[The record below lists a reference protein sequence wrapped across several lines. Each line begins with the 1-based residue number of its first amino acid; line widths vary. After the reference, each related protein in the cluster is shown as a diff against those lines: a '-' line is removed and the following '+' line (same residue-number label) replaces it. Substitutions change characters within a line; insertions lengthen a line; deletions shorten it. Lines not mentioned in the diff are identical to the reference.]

1 VIGYARGSKDE
12 QELTLEAQEKRMREA
27 CNSRGMELVQV
38 IHDPGEW
45 SGSLDRPGLK
55 RTLAAIA
62 AGRADAI
69 MVAKLDRLSRSII
82 DFGLLLEWFGEQ
94 RKTLIALDLG
104 IDTSTATGELVAGV
118 MMTVAQWERRTIG
131 ERTKTALATL
141 RAQGKP
147 ISQPAIID
155 QPDLLARIRDMRER
169 QGMTL
174 RAICEVFEREGVPTL
189 RGGQRWRPSSLE
201 VALGYQRPPR
211 KRKHVDLP
219 KPRRSR
225 AHPSLA

>member
-1 VIGYARGSKDE
+1 MDE
-12 QELTLEAQEKRMREA
+12 QELTLEVQERRMREA
-27 CNSRGMELVQV
+27 ASSRSMALVQV
-38 IHDPGEW
+38 IRDPGEW

-55 RTLAAIA
+55 RALAAIA

-69 MVAKLDRLSRSII
+69 MVAKLDRLSRSIV
-82 DFGLLLEWFGEQ
+82 DFGLLLEWLTEQ
-94 RKTLIALDLG
+94 RKSLIALDLG
-104 IDTSTATGELVAGV
+104 IDTSTAAGELVAGV
-118 MMTVAQWERRTIG
+118 MMNVAQWERRTIG
-131 ERTKTALATL
+131 ERTKAALGAR

-155 QPDLLARIRDMRER
+155 QPDFLERIRELRHQ

-174 RAICEVFEREGVPTL
+174 REICDLLEREGVPTL
-189 RGGQRWRPSSLE
+189 RGGKCWRPSSIE

-211 KRKHVDLP
+211 KRKPVDLP

-225 AHPSLA
+225 RAQPAMTRA

>member
-1 VIGYARGSKDE
+1 MDE
-12 QELTLEAQEKRMREA
+12 QELTLEAQEQRMREA
-27 CNSRGMELVQV
+27 CRSRGWELVQV

-55 RTLAAIA
+55 RALSSIA
-62 AGRADAI
+62 LGRADAI

-94 RKTLIALDLG
+94 RKSLIALDLG
-104 IDTSTATGELVAGV
+104 VDTSTAAGELVAGV

-131 ERTKTALATL
+131 ERTKAALAAL

-155 QPDLLARIRDMRER
+155 QPELLERIRDMRER

-174 RAICEVFEREGVPTL
+174 RAICELFEREGVPTP
-189 RGGQRWRPSSLE
+189 RGGKQWRPSSIE
-201 VALGYQRPPR
+201 VALGYRRPPR
-211 KRKHVDLP
+211 KRKPVDLP
-219 KPRRSR
+219 KPRRPR
-225 AHPSLA
+225 AMTA